1 MRNYLLRMKS
11 LITKEKDY
19 YYSYLT
25 LYDDL
30 KRILDNFNSFYDYE
44 LKLEE
49 FDLSFNK
56 ILVVKSNKYRFRI
69 LFNFVE
75 SSEIYERY
83 FVDNMYNYMAFI
95 SPNVNDFYSDK
106 EMEKLLLD
114 ICIDHQKRKQKY
126 ERSSKIDEK
135 GKI

>member
-1 MRNYLLRMKS
+1 MKS

-30 KRILDNFNSFYDYE
+30 KRILGNFNSFYDYE

-56 ILVVKSNKYRFRI
+56 ILVVRSNKYRFRI

-95 SPNVNDFYSDK
+95 SPNVNDFYSDN

-126 ERSSKIDEK
+126 ERSSKKDEK

>member
-1 MRNYLLRMKS
+1 MKS

-56 ILVVKSNKYRFRI
+56 ILIVRSYKCKFRI
-69 LFNFVE
+69 IFDFVE

-83 FVDNMYNYMAFI
+83 FVDNMCTYYAFV
-95 SPNVNDFYSDK
+95 SPNINDFYSDK
-106 EMEKLLLD
+106 EMDKLLLD
-114 ICIDHQKRKQKY
+114 ICIDHQKRKEKY